1 LFLPW
6 WDMHTSFAGK
16 KIVIGVSGSIS
27 AFKVAGWASTLVQEE
42 AMVDVIMTTA
52 ARKFITPLTFEALT
66 GRNVYQDMFS
76 DGNGEPM
83 SHINLGRDSDCI
95 ILAPATAQTIAR
107 LANGLAD
114 DLLSATILAAHVPVV
129 VCPAMNTRMFE
140 HPATQ
145 TNIATLKKFGYFVV
159 DPDSG
164 QMACG
169 DSGKGRLPDWD
180 RVCEQVL
187 RTISSNDLSGQQ
199 ILVTAGPTRETFD
212 PVRFISN
219 PSSGKMGY
227 AIARTA
233 FRRGAEVTLISGP
246 TSLPSPEGVKTI
258 SVGSAQEMYDEVMS
272 IYDRFSII
280 IKSAAVSDFRPLDV
294 HKEKIKKE
302 KSSLVMKL
310 EQTRDILKDL
320 GRKRDRQRQLLV
332 GFAAESSNLE
342 MEGRKKMSD
351 KGLDLIAV
359 NNITSLEA
367 GFAGDNNQLT
377 LICDKK
383 SVTLPFT
390 TKLKTADLLW
400 DFIIENQMMKKSITS
415 ENSM

>member
-1 LFLPW
+1 
-6 WDMHTSFAGK
+6 MHTTFAGK

-27 AFKVAGWASTLVQEE
+27 AFKVAGWASALVQEE
-42 AMVDVIMTTA
+42 AIVDVVMTPA

-66 GRNVYQDMFS
+66 GRSVYQDMFS
-76 DGNGEPM
+76 DGNGDAM

-107 LANGLAD
+107 LAHGLAD
-114 DLLSATILAAHVPVV
+114 DLLSAAILAARVPVI
-129 VCPAMNTRMFE
+129 VCPAMNTGMFE

-145 TNIATLKKFGYFVV
+145 TNIATLKKYGYFVV

-180 RVCEQVL
+180 RVREHVL
-187 RTISSNDLSGQQ
+187 RTISDNDLSGQH

-233 FRRGAEVTLISGP
+233 FRRGADVTLVSGP
-246 TSLPSPEGVKTI
+246 TALPSPEGVKTI
-258 SVGSAQEMYDEVMS
+258 SVGSAQEMYDAVLAV
-272 IYDRFSII
+272 YDRFSII
-280 IKSAAVSDFRPLDV
+280 VKSAAVSDFRPLDV
-294 HKEKIKKE
+294 HSEKIKKE
-302 KSSLVMKL
+302 KSPLVMEL
-310 EQTRDILKDL
+310 EQTRDILKEL
-320 GRKRDRQRQLLV
+320 GKKRDRHRQLLV

-342 MEGRKKMSD
+342 TEGRKKLSG

-359 NNITSLEA
+359 NNITSQEA
-367 GFAGDNNQLT
+367 GFAGENNQLT
-377 LICDKK
+377 LISAEKT
-383 SVTLPFT
+383 VTLPFT
-390 TKLKTADLLW
+390 TKIKTADLLW
-400 DFIIENQMMKKSITS
+400 DFIIENKMMKEPMTTERSL
-415 ENSM
+415 